1 MKKNRILA
9 VLCALTLGLVL
20 GFAGCQTSGSGVT
33 FVFNDGKTADTEVA
47 AQDGKV
53 TLPQDP
59 VTENMSFKGWFTE
72 PDGKGERIT
81 ADTEVTGSMTAY
93 AYYEPY
99 VDMSSRNIIEIGGY
113 NGVTEERVIDKTT
126 GETVYAQE
134 KDFALLA
141 ELGVDIIYMNYVEK
155 PLYETYLDWLDKYDV
170 QSYIRDVELN
180 EKLQTLSENLD
191 FEDEAAVAAAVEEIK
206 PLVERYSDRECFRGN
221 FLVDEPAP
229 EQLDMYGKCSRLY
242 REAFPEYYMYVNL
255 LANYYIPFE
264 TEEDFR
270 EYIDKAVSLF
280 GMPSVEQ
287 DHYPIHTRRGADG
300 LERYVEAA
308 DYYQGIYYPATVA
321 RDNGKDY
328 GNYIWTMKN
337 LIGAEN
343 REYAPSVT
351 DLRFE
356 AFNSMA
362 MGASKINLFCASTPP
377 SSIGA
382 GQGVIDQSEKTE
394 GLWDNTVQVI
404 SEVKALSSVFQKY
417 LWQDAACF
425 YAGNGYG
432 GSMVLALKG
441 SYQGML
447 SSVSSDTDLLVG
459 IFEEAN
465 GDGRAFMIVNNGTIT
480 DETNST
486 VKFGV
491 PGALS
496 VQAYV
501 GTQSSAL
508 TKGEDGL
515 YTLTL
520 EPGQGAFITV
530 EM

>member
-1 MKKNRILA
+1 
-9 VLCALTLGLVL
+9 
-20 GFAGCQTSGSGVT
+20 
-33 FVFNDGKTADTEVA
+33 
-47 AQDGKV
+47 
-53 TLPQDP
+53 
-59 VTENMSFKGWFTE
+59 
-72 PDGKGERIT
+72 
-81 ADTEVTGSMTAY
+81 
-93 AYYEPY
+93 
-99 VDMSSRNIIEIGGY
+99 
-113 NGVTEERVIDKTT
+113 
-126 GETVYAQE
+126 
-134 KDFALLA
+134 
-141 ELGVDIIYMNYVEK
+141 
-155 PLYETYLDWLDKYDV
+155 
-170 QSYIRDVELN
+170 
-180 EKLQTLSENLD
+180 
-191 FEDEAAVAAAVEEIK
+191 
-206 PLVERYSDRECFRGN
+206 
-221 FLVDEPAP
+221 
-229 EQLDMYGKCSRLY
+229 
-242 REAFPEYYMYVNL
+242 
-255 LANYYIPFE
+255 
-264 TEEDFR
+264 
-270 EYIDKAVSLF
+270 
-280 GMPSVEQ
+280 
-287 DHYPIHTRRGADG
+287 
-300 LERYVEAA
+300 
-308 DYYQGIYYPATVA
+308 
-321 RDNGKDY
+321 
-328 GNYIWTMKN
+328 MKN